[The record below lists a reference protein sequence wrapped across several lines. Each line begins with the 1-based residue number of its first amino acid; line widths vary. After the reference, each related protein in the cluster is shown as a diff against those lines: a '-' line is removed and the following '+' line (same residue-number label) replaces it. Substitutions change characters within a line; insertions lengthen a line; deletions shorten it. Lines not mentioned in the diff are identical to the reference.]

1 MSTETRASVPTFTTP
16 AGVFSTSVIT
26 PAMVRALDSF
36 TDRFRIEGSSQTLR
50 KLIRYGLAETRGL
63 GVAITHAGL
72 NALSLYPPVHDH
84 RISYSHGSVPVQG
97 TERQGPRDGTLSH
110 DLFMLFSAYC
120 SCGWNY
126 HGEQVARRAA
136 VKAHNRAVGT

>member
-1 MSTETRASVPTFTTP
+1 MSTETRESAPTFTSP
-16 AGVFSTSVIT
+16 AGVFPTSVVT

-36 TDRFRIEGSSQTLR
+36 GDHLWIEGSSRTLR

-63 GVAITHAGL
+63 GCAITHAGL
-72 NALSLYPPVHDH
+72 NVLCLYPPADH
-84 RISYSHGSVPVQG
+84 RISYSHGSVPVRG

-120 SCGWNY
+120 SCGWHY
-126 HGEQVARRAA
+126 HGEQAGRRAA